1 VIERVREAVL
11 SGPGELS
18 PEVRRRA
25 ADGGPL
31 PEAAQRYCDLIERHA
46 YRVVDAD
53 TEALAQA
60 GWSDE
65 AIFELTLAASLG
77 AGLRRLDAGL
87 GAL

>member
-1 VIERVREAVL
+1 V
-11 SGPGELS
+11 
-18 PEVRRRA
+18 
-25 ADGGPL
+25 
-31 PEAAQRYCDLIERHA
+31 IERHA
-46 YRVVDAD
+46 YRIVDAD

-87 GAL
+87 AAL